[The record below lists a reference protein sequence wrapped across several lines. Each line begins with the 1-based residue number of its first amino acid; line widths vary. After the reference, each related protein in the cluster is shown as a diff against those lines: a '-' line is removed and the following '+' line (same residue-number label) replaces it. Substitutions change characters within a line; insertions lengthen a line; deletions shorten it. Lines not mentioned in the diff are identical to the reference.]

1 MDVLTFVPF
10 LLFLIIFALVV
21 IAVNMGT
28 QFLEAQKKKKVTE
41 MLKTASGE
49 AAQVETKVLMEA
61 EKPVNAV
68 LLVLLS
74 RLNVIRNMET
84 QIQQAGMTTS
94 VYSLLMVMLVAMV
107 IGALLGARFNILM
120 FTGPSAAAGALV
132 GFLLPYVVVRTK
144 RKKRLSA
151 FEEQFPEA
159 LDFLA
164 RAMRAGHAFSISLE
178 MLSEESPQP
187 LGQEFRKV
195 FNEQNLGLPVETALQ
210 NLSARIPLLDV
221 SFFVS
226 AVLLQRET
234 GGNLSEILNKL
245 ALIIRE
251 RFKLKGA
258 VRAASAHGRITGTI
272 LTLMPVALM
281 LGLLSVAPGY
291 LQGMAKDPDGRILIA
306 LAIVGV
312 VVGHFTIK
320 KIVNIKV

>member
-1 MDVLTFVPF
+1 
-10 LLFLIIFALVV
+10 
-21 IAVNMGT
+21 
-28 QFLEAQKKKKVTE
+28 
-41 MLKTASGE
+41 
-49 AAQVETKVLMEA
+49 
-61 EKPVNAV
+61 
-68 LLVLLS
+68 
-74 RLNVIRNMET
+74 
-84 QIQQAGMTTS
+84 MTMP
-94 VYSLLMVMLVAMV
+94 VYSLLIAMV
-107 IGALLGARFNILM
+107 ILAVLGALIGPRLNLLM
-120 FTGPSAAAGALV
+120 FPWLSSLATALV
-132 GFLLPYVVVRTK
+132 AASLPYLYVTIV
-144 RKKRLSA
+144 RKKRLAA

-164 RAMRAGHAFSISLE
+164 RAMRAGHAFSIALE

-195 FNEQNLGLPVETALQ
+195 FNEHNLGLPIETALQ
-210 NLSARIPLLDV
+210 NLSSRVPLLDV

-272 LTLMPVALM
+272 LTLMPIALM
-281 LGLLSVAPGY
+281 FGLLLVAPGY
-291 LQGMAKDPDGRILIA
+291 LQGMAKDPDGRMLIA
-306 LAIVGV
+306 ACIVAIVI
-312 VVGHFTIK
+312 GHFLIR